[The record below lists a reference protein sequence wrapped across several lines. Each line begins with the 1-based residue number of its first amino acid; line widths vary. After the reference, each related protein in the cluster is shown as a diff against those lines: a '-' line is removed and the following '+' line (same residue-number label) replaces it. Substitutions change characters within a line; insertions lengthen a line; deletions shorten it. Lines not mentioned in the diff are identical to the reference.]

1 MKVTLK
7 NRYEIDTEKN
17 LLGKGGFGNVYKCY
31 DRLLEKQVSAKI
43 INAPKYFIDSI
54 YREFKVVAKLR
65 HQNIIGYYDLIEI
78 ERIDKEDKQFAIIM
92 DYANSGTFRELIYS
106 NELRIESFTEVLL
119 GLFEGI
125 RYIHNHGIIHRDL
138 KPSNILIHKD
148 NITEKLTPILSDF
161 LSSQYLKENYD
172 SFEFEEVDPV
182 DRRRTR
188 IVGTIEYMAPE
199 RYDDLSVIGPMTDLW
214 SIGVIIY
221 EFFNKKLPFNSRS
234 NSTYFDIAKRIIE
247 EEIDLSGIPSPFNEI
262 VKICLVKDLSARVS
276 DVDIL
281 IKLLTKVQNFAFQ
294 DLEFKEKIKES
305 INKVELLSMEIEDE
319 FVKQVQ
325 ELKKEI
331 DALKK
336 EKKQVKELSQ
346 SDLFTLIRDNRI
358 EDCFT
363 ALKDLESNLK
373 RRERKSL
380 IILES
385 QWNDII
391 HKERVGI
398 VGADDVYV
406 LHNKIRNHL
415 IDFINE
421 IKPA

>member
-17 LLGKGGFGNVYKCY
+17 LLGKGGFGSIYKCY
-31 DRLLEKQVSAKI
+31 DNLLEKSVSAKI
-43 INAPKYFIDSI
+43 VNAPAYYRGSI

-78 ERIDKEDKQFAIIM
+78 EKGENKEKQFAILM
-92 DYANSGTFRELIYS
+92 DFANYGTLRDLIYS
-106 NELRIESFTEVLL
+106 NNLRVDTFTELLL
-119 GLFEGI
+119 GIFEGL

-148 NITEKLTPILSDF
+148 NITEKLTPLLSDF

-172 SFEFEEVDPV
+172 SFEFEEVDPE
-182 DRRRTR
+182 RTV
-188 IVGTIEYMAPE
+188 ILGTIEYMAPE

-221 EFFNKKLPFNSRS
+221 EFFKKELPFQSRK
-234 NSTYFDIAKRIIE
+234 NSTFLEIAKRIIE

-262 VKICLVKDLSARVS
+262 IKICLVKDLSSRVS
-276 DVDIL
+276 DVEIL
-281 IKLLTKVQNFAFQ
+281 IKLLTKAQGSKFE
-294 DLEFKEKIKES
+294 DIEFKEEIKEDIS
-305 INKVELLSMEIEDE
+305 RIELLSMEIEDK
-319 FVKQVQ
+319 FIKQVQ

-331 DALKK
+331 DELKRE
-336 EKKQVKELSQ
+336 EKREQ
-346 SDLFTLIRDNRI
+346 SFNKNNLFTLIRDNRI
-358 EDCFT
+358 EDCFQS
-363 ALKDLESNLK
+363 LSDFEVNFN
-373 RRERKSL
+373 RDERKSL
-380 IILES
+380 IILQS
-385 QWNDII
+385 QWNDIK

-398 VGADDVYV
+398 VGAGDVFI